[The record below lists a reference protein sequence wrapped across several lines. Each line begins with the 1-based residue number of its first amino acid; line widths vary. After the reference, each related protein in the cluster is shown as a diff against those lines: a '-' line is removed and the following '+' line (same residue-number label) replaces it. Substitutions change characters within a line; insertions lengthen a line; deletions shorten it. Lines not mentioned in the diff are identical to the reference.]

1 MKSSHSI
8 LLLFLVLTSCAT
20 TPKTP
25 LTGDLAG
32 VVYDLDKTPVAA
44 ANIRIISGDKSQTA
58 VTDVQGRFTFSSIEV
73 GTYSLSFS
81 KAMYETHSWTFE
93 ITDFTDALYL
103 QTASY
108 WQLLDSALDSLG
120 RKEWNEASE
129 YLSRAR
135 TIQDA
140 STTSLFLEAV
150 LNEKKGDIAAAEECI
165 KRALDIDN
173 NSAYLW
179 LYIADLYEGS
189 SASEEKII
197 EALTRYLE
205 LRDDPVAAERLSRMQ
220 K

>member
-1 MKSSHSI
+1 
-8 LLLFLVLTSCAT
+8 
-20 TPKTP
+20 
-25 LTGDLAG
+25 
-32 VVYDLDKTPVAA
+32 
-44 ANIRIISGDKSQTA
+44 
-58 VTDVQGRFTFSSIEV
+58 
-73 GTYSLSFS
+73 
-81 KAMYETHSWTFE
+81 
-93 ITDFTDALYL
+93 
-103 QTASY
+103 
-108 WQLLDSALDSLG
+108 
-120 RKEWNEASE
+120 
-129 YLSRAR
+129 
-135 TIQDA
+135 
-140 STTSLFLEAV
+140 V